1 MNPILGIILNII
13 VWSIFCYIIWLL
25 IKPKYKDEIPKSIPM
40 MVLEKKEVDLLIK
53 RVVVYL
59 SYEYREESRIL
70 IHEQL
75 VVMQNYSNALAGHID
90 LLRNQ

>member
-1 MNPILGIILNII
+1 MNSLIQIILLSI
-13 VWSIFCYIIWLL
+13 VWSIFIYFIWLL